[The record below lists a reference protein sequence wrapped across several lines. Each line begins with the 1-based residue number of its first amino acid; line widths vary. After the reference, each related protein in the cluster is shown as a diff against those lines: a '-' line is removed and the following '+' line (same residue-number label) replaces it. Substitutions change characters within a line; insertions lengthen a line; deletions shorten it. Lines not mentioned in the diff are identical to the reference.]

1 MQISRIFN
9 FALALAIAGMASSAG
24 AVETVTTVAADVT
37 TPQTWCDNETTMF
50 LPRPVFVF
58 SKLTILPGC
67 IIRGNPR
74 TQAFN
79 VGTPTVGSPGTL
91 VISQGGFLDAQGT
104 PADPIIM
111 TTAAIDANNDG
122 VADDAN
128 GAAIGIDAW
137 DGNPAHFYDDT
148 PKTNPLAGLDTAGN
162 QNASIW
168 GGLVLLGYAPIN
180 NGNDTVFG
188 YGKRGIEGLNFPGY
202 PVNGGRYGGYQ
213 PHDSS
218 GIVRYVSVRYAG
230 DEIGNGNELNGI
242 SLGDIGDG
250 TIIENVEV
258 MFNADDGIE
267 IFGGTVDVRNAV
279 LAFVGDDSLDID
291 EGYTGTVQNVL
302 QLQNFFK
309 EDDGGT
315 IGTANGDAIGE
326 WDGDDCGEF
335 NCNIQIDSVSFVS
348 PPTPPGVTA
357 LSFPTSGPGLYNMT
371 GIGPNALSGGANPAV
386 VPFAGQRGW
395 RLRRGF
401 AGTVHNSIVTNT
413 VTLAC
418 NVELGGAG
426 GANGNAITT
435 VDPGGPGQETGLI
448 RLVASTIA
456 DSAGAGA
463 AGCAAAATAGDT
475 AVTNGEFDGGSAN
488 FLNVVGDILVNE
500 NTYFNPKGVISNGRG
515 KLLGSKVGAPT
526 DPRPANPGA
535 ANVSGGV
542 RPRGRGLDASATY
555 RGAFPAGQPL
565 WTNGW
570 TALSK
575 GGILVNN

>member
-24 AVETVTTVAADVT
+24 AVETVTTVNADVT

-74 TQAFN
+74 TQAFSQAN
-79 VGTPTVGSPGTL
+79 PTVGSPGTL

-111 TTAAIDANNDG
+111 TTAAIDVNNDG
-122 VADDAN
+122 VADDVN

-242 SLGDIGDG
+242 SLGAIGDG
-250 TIIENVEV
+250 TIVENVEV

-267 IFGGTVDVRNAV
+267 VFGGTVDIRNAV
-279 LAFVGDDSLDID
+279 LAYVGDDSLDID
-291 EGYTGTVQNVL
+291 EGYTGTVQNVFI
-302 QLQNFFK
+302 LQNFFK

-315 IGTANGDAIGE
+315 VGTANGDAIGE
-326 WDGDDCGEF
+326 WDGDDCGEVT
-335 NCNIQIDSVSFVS
+335 CNIQTDSVSLVS
-348 PPTPPGVTA
+348 PPTPTGSNGLSWPNAHPGI
-357 LSFPTSGPGLYNMT
+357 YNLT
-371 GIGPNALSGGANPAV
+371 GIGANALSGGANPAV
-386 VPFAGQRGW
+386 VPSTGQRGL
-395 RLRRGF
+395 RLRSGF
-401 AGTVHNSIVTNT
+401 MGTVHNSVVMNT

-418 NVELGGAG
+418 NVQLGATGSAMPAVQVG
-426 GANGNAITT
+426 L
-435 VDPGGPGQETGLI
+435 PGEETGLI
-448 RLVASTIA
+448 QIVSSTFA
-456 DSAGAGA
+456 DNAGTA
-463 AGCAAAATAGDT
+463 ATGCATAATAGDT
-475 AVTNGEFDGGSAN
+475 SVTNGQYDGGSAN
-488 FLNVVGDILVNE
+488 FLAVAGDLLVNE
-500 NTYFNPKGVISNGRG
+500 NTYFAPKGVISNGRG

-526 DPRPANPGA
+526 DPRPSNPAA
-535 ANVSGGV
+535 ANMSGGV

-575 GGILVNN
+575 GGILANN